1 MNHLNEISDLL
12 HVYPNFLAEEVCNEI
27 VEYSEKRPNIF
38 RDRSKEYVNRGVDG
52 DVGNY
57 YAAEISRKSLVP
69 LWKKYFKDLRF
80 KEFAPVEVQINK
92 YDPGAFIPPHVDNS
106 MAFHTICVPL
116 QTDPD
121 NCLIF
126 GDKEVYHNNININE
140 AEKEEKIKVFKDKK
154 GYGYHFEGMKPV
166 HWVPPVTSKR
176 YSLVI
181 IF

>member
-12 HVYPNFLAEEVCNEI
+12 HVYPNFLSEEVCNEI

-38 RDRSKEYVNRGVDG
+38 RDRSKEYINRGVDG
-52 DVGNY
+52 DVGKY

-69 LWKKYFKDLRF
+69 LWKKYFRDLMF

-92 YDPGAFIPPHVDNS
+92 YDIGAFIPPHVDNN
-106 MAFHTICVPL
+106 MAFNTICVPL

>member
-1 MNHLNEISDLL
+1 MFVPRNSILKQGHDGKDVI
-12 HVYPNFLAEEVCNEI
+12 
-27 VEYSEKRPNIF
+27 EYSKRMF
-38 RDRSKEYVNRGVDG
+38 
-52 DVGNY
+52 
-57 YAAEISRKSLVP
+57 
-69 LWKKYFKDLRF
+69 
-80 KEFAPVEVQINK
+80 Q
-92 YDPGAFIPPHVDNS
+92 PH
-106 MAFHTICVPL
+106 
-116 QTDPD
+116 PD

>member
-12 HVYPNFLAEEVCNEI
+12 HVYPNFLSEEVCNEI

-52 DVGNY
+52 DVGKY

-69 LWKKYFKDLRF
+69 LWKKYFKDLMF

-92 YDPGAFIPPHVDNS
+92 YDIGAFIPPHVDNS

-126 GDKEVYHNNININE
+126 GD
-140 AEKEEKIKVFKDKK
+140 
-154 GYGYHFEGMKPV
+154 
-166 HWVPPVTSKR
+166 
-176 YSLVI
+176 
-181 IF
+181 